1 MKFIDIL
8 IIKIIR
14 FWTCIFYRRN
24 PELLSY
30 IIPSKK
36 ILIDVRLSKN
46 ESDNKKKGAFVKYY
60 SPNRSSNS
68 MYVKEIKL

>member
-1 MKFIDIL
+1 MNIIDIL
-8 IIKIIR
+8 VIKIIR
-14 FWTCIFYRRN
+14 FWTCVFYGRN
-24 PELLSY
+24 PELKSY

-46 ESDNKKKGAFVKYY
+46 ESDNKKKGTFVKYY

-68 MYVKEIKL
+68 MDAKEIKL